1 MISPYRVLSTA
12 LNRSHERASASV
24 DPDAAAPWS
33 RMSSSATSAG
43 AGCAAR
49 SYAAA
54 TQAPLGGGERYRE
67 RPRASNDEQEEGE
80 IEESPFG
87 EDDADGLRRARKR
100 VDGDARARPPLDD
113 VEHERPGDRI
123 RVR

>member
-33 RMSSSATSAG
+33 RMSSSANGLG
-43 AGCAAR
+43 AGR
-49 SYAAA
+49 SPGSACSLRRGL
-54 TQAPLGGGERYRE
+54 LGGGRYRE

-100 VDGDARARPPLDD
+100 VDGDARATPAR
-113 VEHERPGDRI
+113 
-123 RVR
+123 